1 MNIISTP
8 RLELIA
14 LSASQ
19 LELCTQDI
27 PTLERQIGIRIDR
40 DFITERVQRALRMKI
55 AKMKNADDAQHA
67 WLTYWLLVVREEKI
81 GAGMLGYKGYPN
93 EAGTTEIGYGIAPA
107 YQGKGLMGEAVQA
120 LVNWAFTHPFCRT
133 VTASEVEN
141 PASRRLLEKLGA
153 ELVEQ
158 TPSSTSW
165 KFQKK

>member
-1 MNIISTP
+1 MSNISTP
-8 RLELIA
+8 RLELIP
-14 LSASQ
+14 LSISQ
-19 LELCTQDI
+19 LELCLTDL
-27 PTLERQIGIRIDR
+27 PALEGTLGIRIDR
-40 DFITERVQRALRMKI
+40 DFITERVRRALGMKI

-93 EAGTTEIGYGIAPA
+93 ESGSTEIGYGIAPA

-120 LVNWAFTHPFCRT
+120 LIDWAFTHSFCRT

-141 PASRRLLEKLGA
+141 SASRRLLEKLGA

-165 KFQKK
+165 KFPKK